1 MDDILSDQELLR
13 YNRQIVIRAFDID
26 GQEALKQAHAL
37 IIGAGGLGCAA
48 AQYLVTAGIGQIT
61 LVDFDHV
68 ELSNL
73 QRQVLHRDAR
83 INMNKAESAAIELR
97 QLNPHV
103 RIDVID
109 RRLEEA
115 ELAQQVGRHQIVLD
129 CTDNVTTRD
138 LLNRCCFASKTP
150 LISAAAIRMEGLVTV
165 LDYGDDKPCYQCFS
179 AMFGDQQLS
188 CVESGILAPVVG
200 MVGCLQATEAVK
212 QLSGMGKTLSGRI
225 LMIDAM
231 TMEFREMKL
240 PKRPNCP
247 VCGSQG

>member
-1 MDDILSDQELLR
+1 MDDILTDSELMR
-13 YNRQIVIRAFDID
+13 YNRQIVIRAFDMD
-26 GQEALKQAHAL
+26 GQEALKQSHAL
-37 IIGAGGLGCAA
+37 ILGVGGLGCAA
-48 AQYLVTAGIGQIT
+48 AQYLVTAGIGAIT

-83 INMNKAESAAIELR
+83 IGVNKAVSAAEELAS
-97 QLNPHV
+97 LNPHV
-103 RIDVID
+103 RIEVVD
-109 RRLEEA
+109 RLLSETELTEA
-115 ELAQQVGRHQIVLD
+115 VAQHDIVLD
-129 CTDNVTTRD
+129 CTDN
-138 LLNRCCFASKTP
+138 LLIRNQLNQACFDYNTP

-165 LDYGDDKPCYQCFS
+165 FDYAEDKPCYQCFAS
-179 AMFGDQQLS
+179 LFGEQQLS

-212 QLSGMGKTLSGRI
+212 QLSGMGRTLSGRI

-240 PKRPNCP
+240 PKRPDCP
-247 VCGSQG
+247 VCGG

>member
-1 MDDILSDQELLR
+1 MAEILSDQELLR

-26 GQEALKQAHAL
+26 GQEALKQAKAL

-48 AQYLVTAGIGQIT
+48 SQYLVTAGIGEIT

-83 INMNKAESAAIELR
+83 IKMNKAQSAAIELQ

-103 RIDVID
+103 TIKVID
-109 RRLEEA
+109 RLLDEPELE
-115 ELAQQVGRHQIVLD
+115 QQVQQHQIVLD
-129 CTDNVTTRD
+129 CTDNLMTRD
-138 LLNRCCFASKTP
+138 QLNRFCFATKVP

-165 LDYGDDKPCYQCFS
+165 FDYGDDKPCYHCFS
-179 AMFGDQQLS
+179 SLFGEQQLS

-231 TMEFREMKL
+231 TMEFREMNL
-240 PKRPNCP
+240 PKRPGCP
-247 VCGSQG
+247 VCG